1 MENID
6 SLLHSSFITLFLCS
20 SVQEQNV
27 LEQES
32 GEERKKQIIGHIIS
46 FPRFCARVATGF

>member
-6 SLLHSSFITLFLCS
+6 TLLQSSFITLFLCL
-20 SVQEQNV
+20 SVQVQNV

-32 GEERKKQIIGHIIS
+32 GEEGKENYWS
-46 FPRFCARVATGF
+46 FSLIPS